1 MYKTI
6 FNKRGSLRFK
16 QFSNHGYALFS
27 CLGREVLVG
36 TLSVATLTYAKADGI
51 SNDMAKVTS
60 DSVYSWQKTLDEV
73 QVTGSRAPLTLSQQA
88 RMVTVLSRED
98 IQAAPVQSVNDLLK
112 YAVGVDVRQRGAIGA
127 QTDISVRGGNH
138 EQITVLL
145 NGINICDPQTGH
157 NVADFPV
164 DISEI
169 ERIEVLE
176 GPAARVY
183 GTSSLL
189 GAINIVTKTPR
200 QSGLAAHAEGGSF
213 GYLSVGGRANMA
225 RGKWNNQLSAG
236 YARSDGYTRNKQGKL
251 NTDYERTRAFYQGNY
266 TDDDLIVSWH
276 AGMSLKDF
284 GSSTFYSPKFDNQFE
299 HTFKSFTALQAETR
313 HGRVR
318 FRPAVYW
325 NHQYDRFELLRGDDA
340 RTGKIPF
347 NYHRTDVM
355 GVNLN
360 AYVDWSLGRTAVAAE
375 LRNEDLVSTNLG
387 EPLHQPRPIH
397 GTGRLYKKGLNR
409 TGTQFI
415 LEHNVLLD
423 RLTLSGGIV
432 AAKNSWGERPM
443 HVYPSLDASLRV
455 ADGLKVY
462 ASYNTSLRMP
472 SVTELYYSKG
482 GHLADPN
489 LKPEELA
496 ALEAG
501 VRYASNAVTAS
512 ASVFHNHHTNLI
524 DWISDGTKDETGTL
538 VWKSVNFGKINA
550 VGLEAQMKL
559 DTWQLLR
566 SQRLLRELSL
576 SYCYI
581 QQHHDE
587 PSDIQSLYALEYLKN
602 KFVANARLQL
612 WRQLELSLHYRLQHR
627 TGSYKDL
634 GGESHRYGTYG
645 LLDGKLQW
653 TTPTWNVYLE
663 GNNLTNRKFV
673 DVGNVPQ
680 PGLWIVAGG
689 AIQIHL

>member
-6 FNKRGSLRFK
+6 FNKRSSLRFK
-16 QFSNHGYALFS
+16 HFSNHGYALFS
-27 CLGREVLVG
+27 CLGKEVIIG
-36 TLSVATLTYAKADGI
+36 TLSVATLTHAKADGI
-51 SNDMAKVTS
+51 SDDLTKIS
-60 DSVYSWQKTLDEV
+60 DTAYSWQKTLDEV
-73 QVTGSRAPLTLSQQA
+73 QVTGSRAPLTQSQQA

-112 YAVGVDVRQRGAIGA
+112 YAVGVDVRQRGPGGA
-127 QTDISVRGGNH
+127 QTDVSVRGGNY

-145 NGINICDPQTGH
+145 NGINIGDPQTGH

-176 GPAARVY
+176 GPAGRVY

-189 GAINIVTKTPR
+189 GAINIVTKTPPR
-200 QSGLAAHAEGGSF
+200 SSLSAHAEGGSF

-225 RGKWNNQLSAG
+225 RGRWNNQLSAG
-236 YARSDGYTRNKQGKL
+236 YARSDGYTRNSQGKL
-251 NTDYERTRAFYQGNY
+251 NTDYRKTRAFYQGNY
-266 TDDDLIVSWH
+266 TDDDLTVSWH

-299 HTFKSFTALQAETR
+299 
-313 HGRVR
+313 
-318 FRPAVYW
+318 
-325 NHQYDRFELLRGDDA
+325 HQYDRFELLRGDDA

-397 GTGRLYKKGLNR
+397 GTGRQYKKGLNR
-409 TGTQFI
+409 TNTQFV
-415 LEHNVLLD
+415 LEHNVLLS

-443 HVYPSLDASLRV
+443 HVYPSLDASVRV
-455 ADGLKVY
+455 GEGLKVY

-489 LKPEELA
+489 LKPEELT

-501 VRYASNAVTAS
+501 VRYTSNAVTAS

-524 DWISDGTKDETGTL
+524 DWISDGTKDDTGAL
-538 VWKSVNFGKINA
+538 LWKSVNFGKINA

-559 DTWQLLR
+559 DMRQLLR
-566 SQRLLRELSL
+566 GQRLLRELGL

-581 QQHHDE
+581 QQRHDE

-612 WRQLELSLHYRLQHR
+612 CRKLELALHYRLQHR

-634 GGESHRYGTYG
+634 AGASHRYGTYG

-653 TTPTWNVYLE
+653 NASTWNVYLE
-663 GNNLTNRKFV
+663 GNNLTGRKFV
-673 DVGNVPQ
+673 DIGNVPQ
-680 PGLWIVAGG
+680 PGLWVVAGG
-689 AIQIHL
+689 AVQINL